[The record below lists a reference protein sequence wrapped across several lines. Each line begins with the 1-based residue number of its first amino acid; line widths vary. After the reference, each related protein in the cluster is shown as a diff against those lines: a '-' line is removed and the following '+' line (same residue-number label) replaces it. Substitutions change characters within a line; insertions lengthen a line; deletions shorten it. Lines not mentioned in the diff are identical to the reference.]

1 MDPLG
6 VQVRDNFS

>member
-6 VQVRDNFS
+6 